1 MRGKNNTR
9 PAQNRRFQLQNRL
22 QPLQNG
28 IVPNYSSKIASH
40 PESKA
45 IIARI
50 LAGDQLKLIA
60 RDFGLSSPTLSKFRQ
75 KILRPAAL
83 GSYLSTRS
91 QVNSDSLNAVQHINK
106 NVNALVVQESTADLV
121 AKKLGRYD
129 RILQAAEKAGE
140 LGNWAS
146 IDRAETAALQ
156 LQAQLR
162 GEVNQVH
169 TQTTVQMV
177 VYTPNVEQD
186 EEVTEVLEVEAVR
199 AIEEIEA
206 PEPPPPADPV
216 AEVLAR
222 LPRPKPKKP
231 PKPPSLFKRLQ
242 GLSAKDRKNAIRLIG
257 QGLDPFAA
265 APDLPDLP
273 E

>member
-1 MRGKNNTR
+1 MS
-9 PAQNRRFQLQNRL
+9 
-22 QPLQNG
+22 
-28 IVPNYSSKIASH
+28 NYTSKIASH
-40 PESKA
+40 PDSKA

-50 LAGDQLKLIA
+50 LAGDRLKDIA
-60 RDFGLSSPTLSKFRQ
+60 KDFGLSPPTLSVFRR

-83 GSYLSTRS
+83 ATYPNTRS
-91 QVNSDSLNAVQHINK
+91 QVNKDALSAFRTVRDSVP
-106 NVNALVVQESTADLV
+106 ALVAQASTADLV
-121 AKKLGRYD
+121 AKKLGRYE
-129 RILQAAEKAGE
+129 RILEKAEKAGE

-222 LPRPKPKKP
+222 LPKPKPKKP
-231 PKPPSLFKRLQ
+231 PKPPSTFKRLQ
-242 GLSAKDRKNAIRLIG
+242 QLSAKDRKAAIRLIG

-265 APDLPDLP
+265 APDLP

>member
-1 MRGKNNTR
+1 MR
-9 PAQNRRFQLQNRL
+9 PARLKTIQDDSKSLQNHLRSA
-22 QPLQNG
+22 QNDYMS
-28 IVPNYSSKIASH
+28 NFTSKIASH

-50 LAGDQLKLIA
+50 LAGDQLKVIA
-60 RDFGLSSPTLSKFRQ
+60 RDFGLSPPTLSKFRQ

-83 GSYLSTRS
+83 ATYPDTRS
-91 QVNSDSLNAVQHINK
+91 QVKRDALSAFRTVRDSVP
-106 NVNALVVQESTADLV
+106 ALVAGVSTADLV
-121 AKKLGRYD
+121 ARKLGRYN
-129 RILQAAEKAGE
+129 RILEKAEKAGE

-169 TQTTVQMV
+169 SQTTVQMV

-186 EEVTEVLEVEAVR
+186 QEVTEAEVIEDAPAV
-199 AIEEIEA
+199 EEIEA
-206 PEPPPPADPV
+206 APAADPV
-216 AEVLAR
+216 AEVIAR
-222 LPRPKPKKP
+222 LPKPKPPKP
-231 PKPPSLFKRLQ
+231 PKPPSTFKQLQ
-242 GLSAKDRKNAIRLIG
+242 KLSAKDRKAAIRLIG

-265 APDLPDLP
+265 APDLP

>member
-1 MRGKNNTR
+1 MT
-9 PAQNRRFQLQNRL
+9 QNRFKTTSNRLKMVVVSNFQLKVAN
-22 QPLQNG
+22 
-28 IVPNYSSKIASH
+28 H
-40 PESKA
+40 PEAKT
-45 IIARI
+45 IISRL
-50 LAGDQLKLIA
+50 LAGDRIKDIA
-60 RDFGLSSPTLSKFRQ
+60 RDFSLAPSTIAKFRTRV
-75 KILRPAAL
+75 LRPAAMGQQTPNCKEVGQYCKQSVQL
-83 GSYLSTRS
+83 AK
-91 QVNSDSLNAVQHINK
+91 QVVPS
-106 NVNALVVQESTADLV
+106 LVVGTSTADLV
-121 AKKLGRYD
+121 ARKLGRYE
-129 RILQAAEKAGE
+129 RILDRAEKAGE

-169 TQTTVQMV
+169 SQTTVQMV

-186 EEVTEVLEVEAVR
+186 EEVTEVLEVEAAP

-206 PEPPPPADPV
+206 PPAADPV

>member
-1 MRGKNNTR
+1 MSN
-9 PAQNRRFQLQNRL
+9 F
-22 QPLQNG
+22 
-28 IVPNYSSKIASH
+28 SSKIASH
-40 PESKA
+40 PDSKT
-45 IIARI
+45 IISRLLAGEHLKSIAKDFGFHPSTLSQFRQRI
-50 LAGDQLKLIA
+50 LK
-60 RDFGLSSPTLSKFRQ
+60 
-75 KILRPAAL
+75 PAAL
-83 GSYLSTRS
+83 GLNHPGCKEVGQYCKESVHSTK
-91 QVNSDSLNAVQHINK
+91 SLVPT
-106 NVNALVVQESTADLV
+106 LVAQTSTADLV
-121 AKKLGRYD
+121 AQKLGRYN
-129 RILQAAEKAGE
+129 RILEKAEKAGE

-169 TQTTVQMV
+169 SQTTVQMV

-186 EEVTEVLEVEAVR
+186 EEVTEVEVIDAAP

-206 PEPPPPADPV
+206 PAPADPV

-222 LPRPKPKKP
+222 LPKPKPKKP

-242 GLSAKDRKNAIRLIG
+242 KLSARERKEAIRLIG

-265 APDLPDLP
+265 APDLP

>member
-1 MRGKNNTR
+1 M
-9 PAQNRRFQLQNRL
+9 
-22 QPLQNG
+22 
-28 IVPNYSSKIASH
+28 IVVPNYSSKIASH

-60 RDFGLSSPTLSKFRQ
+60 HDFGLSPPTLSKFRQ

-91 QVNSDSLNAVQHINK
+91 QVNVDSMNAVQQVNR
-106 NVNALVVQESTADLV
+106 NVGALVVQESTADLV
-121 AKKLGRYD
+121 AKKLARYD
-129 RILQAAEKAGE
+129 RILQKAEDASE

-169 TQTTVQMV
+169 NQTTVQMV

-186 EEVTEVLEVEAVR
+186 QEVTEVEVIDAAP

-206 PEPPPPADPV
+206 APVADPV
-216 AEVLAR
+216 AEVIAR
-222 LPRPKPKKP
+222 LPKPKP
-231 PKPPSLFKRLQ
+231 PKSPKKISRIKQLQ
-242 GLSAKDRKNAIRLIG
+242 SLSAAERKQAIRLIG
-257 QGLDPFAA
+257 QGLDPFAS
-265 APDLPDLP
+265 APDLP